1 MWSWY
6 MLMASLLCLF
16 LGLQGAMK
24 LMSWWSYGILKN
36 SPPKVS
42 PIEMEKSM
50 ESESR
55 FKTTKQSNKMWVI
68 AFHLKKHLWVYYLYI
83 YICLWYMKFLRQT
96 SHQLYQQHLLQQL
109 PKFLEAPHEIFANG
123 HDSTNGSGIGISI
136 VDFLVALS
144 RLGQGNGLLASTPKG
159 GWIPG
164 PEKLVPKR
172 WRIFLG
178 FHFVVF

>member
-1 MWSWY
+1 
-6 MLMASLLCLF
+6 
-16 LGLQGAMK
+16 
-24 LMSWWSYGILKN
+24 
-36 SPPKVS
+36 
-42 PIEMEKSM
+42 
-50 ESESR
+50 
-55 FKTTKQSNKMWVI
+55 
-68 AFHLKKHLWVYYLYI
+68 
-83 YICLWYMKFLRQT
+83 MKFLRQT

-172 WRIFLG
+172 WRIFFWISFCCFLGLG
-178 FHFVVF
+178 FVLRRNKGSKSSKQTKNPSVFFVWSLL